1 MSGWGEDSFSTPRK
15 ITFGHFR
22 GDDFSGLL
30 SPPLTGTDPPLTGT
44 DPPEGRGGLRGAT
57 GVMSVT
63 AVTAVTVV
71 TGELRGVRVITGVVV
86 QFIMINW
93 TTTVVLSVSIL

>member
-30 SPPLTGTDPPLTGT
+30 TPPLTGTDPPLTGT
-44 DPPEGRGGLRGAT
+44 DPPEGRGGLRG
-57 GVMSVT
+57 
-63 AVTAVTVV
+63 
-71 TGELRGVRVITGVVV
+71 LRGLCRLRRLRRLRWLRGSYGGTGVVV
-86 QFIMINW
+86 H
-93 TTTVVLSVSIL
+93 LSLS